1 MNYYKKPISE
11 KIIEETVEEKFKKII
26 LEIKVNGT
34 DTLGKDVANIIS
46 DQIQKSFEEAMNYEL
61 STTSINLG
69 AGFSYK

>member
-61 STTSINLG
+61 STTIINLG